1 MAYTIKVLGRN
12 KKSFRSVEKQ
22 NNNKLFGMSII
33 TPGRINSLIRGKGQ
47 PRINTRKEFVI
58 KTQGHV
64 QTRTTGKIYRTSMA
78 RTLRRHGERLTISL
92 RK

>member
-12 KKSFRSVEKQ
+12 KKKCFRSEEKE
-22 NNNKLFGMSII
+22 NNNKLFGMSVI

-58 KTQGHV
+58 KNRGSCTNKDHWKDLQDV
-64 QTRTTGKIYRTSMA
+64 
-78 RTLRRHGERLTISL
+78 HGQNAQ
-92 RK
+92 

>member
-1 MAYTIKVLGRN
+1 M
-12 KKSFRSVEKQ
+12 SV
-22 NNNKLFGMSII
+22 I

-47 PRINTRKEFVI
+47 PRINTRKDFEI

-64 QTRTTGKIYRTSMA
+64 QTRTTGKIYGTSMT
-78 RTLRRHGERLTISL
+78 RTLSRHGERLTISL

>member
-1 MAYTIKVLGRN
+1 MAHTIKVLGRN
-12 KKSFRSVEKQ
+12 KKCFRSAEKQ
-22 NNNKLFGMSII
+22 NNNKLFGMSVI

-47 PRINTRKEFVI
+47 PRINTRKEFVM

-64 QTRTTGKIYRTSMA
+64 QTRTTRKIYGMPMA
-78 RTLRRHGERLTISL
+78 RTLSRHGERLTISL